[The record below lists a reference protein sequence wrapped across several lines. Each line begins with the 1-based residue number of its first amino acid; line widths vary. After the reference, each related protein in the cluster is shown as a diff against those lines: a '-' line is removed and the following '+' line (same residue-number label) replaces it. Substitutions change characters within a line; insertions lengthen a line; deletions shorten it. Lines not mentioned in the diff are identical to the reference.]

1 MPSGNGL
8 QVIAVI
14 EKSPKATLYPSPLH
28 VHSCRWYESDAEL
41 ITKPQRALP
50 SVFT

>member
-14 EKSPKATLYPSPLH
+14 EKSPKATLYPSPLYD
-28 VHSCRWYESDAEL
+28 VEL
-41 ITKPQRALP
+41 ITKPQRALA

>member
-8 QVIAVI
+8 QMIAVI
-14 EKSPKATLYPSPLH
+14 EKSPRANLYPSP
-28 VHSCRWYESDAEL
+28 VYFHSCRKYENDVEL